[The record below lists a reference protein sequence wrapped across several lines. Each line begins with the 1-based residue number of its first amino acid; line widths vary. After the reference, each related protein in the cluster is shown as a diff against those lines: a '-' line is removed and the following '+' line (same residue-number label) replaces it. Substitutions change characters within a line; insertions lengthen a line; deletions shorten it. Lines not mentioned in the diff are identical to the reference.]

1 MLVLE
6 FREKISEKPF
16 CEQKSEINVIFIVL
30 NEECVQKVNLH
41 GNPLTS
47 LNKLLLAFYDLDR

>member
-1 MLVLE
+1 LE